1 MTEAVAVRGLTR
13 RFGDFTAVDD
23 LTLAIGDGE
32 VFGFLGPNG
41 AGKTTTIRML
51 TGLLHPTDGTAT
63 VAGLS
68 VDRETARVKR
78 IIGYMSQKFSL
89 YTDLTVEENIALYA
103 GLYGVRG
110 QRRTER
116 TAWVLG
122 ISRLEQQRGRVT
134 GELPLGWRQRLAL
147 GCAVIHEPRVLFLD
161 EPTSGVDPHTR
172 RTFWDLI
179 RSLAKGGTTVLVSTH
194 YMEEAEYCDRLAL
207 MNRGRLIALDSPA
220 ALRESMDAPIFAVR
234 TPDALGAVRALKDAD
249 GILEAS
255 LFGRRVRV
263 VIEPGMSDDAV
274 RRRFAET
281 GVGVESIERV
291 PASLED
297 VFAHLVRREGGAAVS

>member
-207 MNRGRLIALDSPA
+207 MNRGRLIALDSRSSCSTSRPRARWQRSATPRRAARSCSPRPA
-220 ALRESMDAPIFAVR
+220 RNTSCSAPR
-234 TPDALGAVRALKDAD
+234 TSTSRARRAPS
-249 GILEAS
+249 GCSARPRAAPATAPRSGRAS
-255 LFGRRVRV
+255 RTAPSRW
-263 VIEPGMSDDAV
+263 
-274 RRRFAET
+274 
-281 GVGVESIERV
+281 
-291 PASLED
+291 
-297 VFAHLVRREGGAAVS
+297 